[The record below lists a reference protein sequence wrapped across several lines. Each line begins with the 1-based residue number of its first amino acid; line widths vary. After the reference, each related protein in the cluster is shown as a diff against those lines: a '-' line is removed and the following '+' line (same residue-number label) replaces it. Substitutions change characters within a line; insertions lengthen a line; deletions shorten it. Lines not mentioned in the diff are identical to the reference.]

1 MGYSCFST
9 CQVIIFCYTVNQETI
24 TLIEQLLSKLDDKWT
39 WYTGLEQQV
48 KLLEWLNNQFRN
60 DSSIRVNVW

>member
-1 MGYSCFST
+1 MTCFST
-9 CQVIIFCYTVNQETI
+9 CQVVIFCYTVNQETI
-24 TLIEQLLSKLDDKWT
+24 ILIEQSLSKLDDKWT

-60 DSSIRVNVW
+60 DSSISIYEW